1 MDKKRIL
8 VVDDEPGFTRLLKLT
23 LEATGNYTVYAETDG
38 MRGLEV
44 AREFKPDLIF
54 LDVVMPMIDGGDIA
68 SQIKSDPV
76 LKDVPIVFL
85 TALVLQKE
93 DSNQGLIAGFPFMAK
108 PVTLDSLIQCI
119 EETPVSCSTSKVLVG
134 ESL

>member
-85 TALVLQKE
+85 TALVSQKE
-93 DSNQGLIAGFPFMAK
+93 DSSLGLIAGFPFMAK